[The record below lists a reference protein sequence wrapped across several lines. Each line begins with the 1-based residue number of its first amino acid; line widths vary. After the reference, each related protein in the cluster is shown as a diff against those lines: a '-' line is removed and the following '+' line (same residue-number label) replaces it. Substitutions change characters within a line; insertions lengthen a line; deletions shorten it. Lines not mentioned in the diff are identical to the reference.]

1 MGDFRVTT
9 CNHLSSYVTYV
20 HLHTSLSIFLDSS
33 RKKIPP
39 LVCGWLWFQTYF
51 RFLSGILWIDMS
63 QLEKGPKKDAQNG
76 SPKKDLLQSAVARAW
91 HLDTPIL
98 WWIFFLLPIFL
109 VQILMARLL
118 FLNLLSFQ
126 QEKHV
131 NGIIDPHFCLFGPTF
146 DRWNLHFDRWKPTFF
161 EGEIPYLC
169 LVIAEFWRLLQHPP
183 CRRKFFARHL
193 PWDDVWRGIDPRH
206 FGRDAQEN
214 VMDLNDHCC
223 WWFFWCSQFPTVEKI
238 RTFPKIAYLLDTFF
252 LGKQVKSMSWDK
264 SQLPRQWGRF
274 CVLKSPR
281 ARCLRRRDVR
291 KSDHRL

>member
-1 MGDFRVTT
+1 MSPMSTSI
-9 CNHLSSYVTYV
+9 HL
-20 HLHTSLSIFLDSS
+20 FLFSWIHPG
-33 RKKIPP
+33 KKIPP

-238 RTFPKIAYLLDTFF
+238 RTFPKIAYLLDTYFF
-252 LGKQVKSMSWDK
+252 FWGNKWSPCLGTNLSYLGSEADSVCWNLQGQDVWGDGMS
-264 SQLPRQWGRF
+264 GRVTIDF
-274 CVLKSPR
+274 RWTVVVVSNWL
-281 ARCLRRRDVR
+281 
-291 KSDHRL
+291 